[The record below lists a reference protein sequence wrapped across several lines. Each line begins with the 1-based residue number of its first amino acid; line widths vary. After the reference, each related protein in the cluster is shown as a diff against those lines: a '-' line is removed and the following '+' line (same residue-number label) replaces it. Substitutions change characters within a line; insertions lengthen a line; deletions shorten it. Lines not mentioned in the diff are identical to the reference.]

1 MASFIR
7 NPKDFLSGLMFLA
20 FGGSAIF
27 IAQDYPMGQAV
38 RMGPGYFPVVLGAL
52 LCLVG
57 AVCVVR
63 ALFIGTGSGEPT
75 ARLAFKP
82 LLLVTVSTL
91 VFGLLLRHAGLI
103 AALAVSIA
111 LSSVASSKV
120 TVKAIVLTIVL
131 LTAFCWLVFLKALGL
146 PIPVIGPWLG
156 G

>member
-27 IAQDYPMGQAV
+27 IAQDYEMGQAV
-38 RMGPGYFPVVLGAL
+38 RMGPGYFPTVLGVL

-63 ALFIGTGSGEPT
+63 SLSTAGAPVERIAL
-75 ARLAFKP
+75 KP

-91 VFGLLLRHAGLI
+91 VFGLLARNAGLV
-103 AALAVSIA
+103 AALAAAI
-111 LSSVASSKV
+111 LISSVASSKF
-120 TVKAIVLTIVL
+120 TIKAAALTIVL
-131 LTAFCWLVFLKALGL
+131 LTAFCYLVFLKALGL

>member
-20 FGGSAIF
+20 FGGSAILL
-27 IAQDYPMGQAV
+27 AQDYPMGQAI
-38 RMGPGYFPVVLGAL
+38 RMGPGYFPTVLGVL

-63 ALFIGTGSGEPT
+63 SLMAAGTPVERI
-75 ARLAFKP
+75 AIKP

-91 VFGLLLRHAGLI
+91 VFGVLLRNAGLI
-103 AALAVSIA
+103 AALAASI
-111 LSSVASSKV
+111 LISSAASSKF
-120 TVKAIVLTIVL
+120 TVKAAALTIVL
-131 LTAFCWLVFLKALGL
+131 LTAFCYLVFLKALGL
-146 PIPVIGPWLG
+146 PIPVLGPWLG